1 MATEVLFNFKT
12 PEITNII
19 TLPIIAVNEDIS
31 GEKYVYTIEN
41 LENKQGIVTK
51 KKVTIGKIINNRIET
66 LSGLNKN
73 ERVITAGASKVIVGQ
88 KVKLYEEVK

>member
-19 TLPIIAVNEDIS
+19 LPIIAVNEDIS

-51 KKVTIGKIINNRIET
+51 KK
-66 LSGLNKN
+66 
-73 ERVITAGASKVIVGQ
+73 
-88 KVKLYEEVK
+88 